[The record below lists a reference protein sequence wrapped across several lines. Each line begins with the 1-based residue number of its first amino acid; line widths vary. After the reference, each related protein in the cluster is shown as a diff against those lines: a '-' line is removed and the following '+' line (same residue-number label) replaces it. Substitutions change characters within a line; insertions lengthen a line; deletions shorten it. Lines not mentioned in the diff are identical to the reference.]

1 MIAYDIL
8 LLVHDIWIVISVCI
22 FSFIIYSLIEK
33 PKKTVMKLLEGITD
47 KTRVILIIVMFFVAF
62 YFGVTTWD
70 HIEYLAM
77 KHEEKIEKI
86 NDQKKRIHHEFE
98 DGINQE
104 CNIKFKIPD
113 YLL

>member
-1 MIAYDIL
+1 MILYDIR
-8 LLVHDIWIVISVCI
+8 LLVHGIWIVISVCI
-22 FSFIIYSLIEK
+22 FSFICYCLTEK
-33 PKKTVMKLLEGITD
+33 PKTVMKLLEGITD
-47 KTRVILIIVMFFVAF
+47 KSRVILIIMMFFVAF
-62 YFGVTTWD
+62 YFGVTACD

-86 NDQKKRIHHEFE
+86 NDQKKRIHNEFE
-98 DGINQE
+98 DGMNQE

>member
-8 LLVHDIWIVISVCI
+8 LLVHGIWIVISVCI
-22 FSFIIYSLIEK
+22 FSFICYCLTEK
-33 PKKTVMKLLEGITD
+33 PKAVMALLKGITD
-47 KTRVILIIVMFFVAF
+47 KMRTILIIVMFFVAF
-62 YFGVTTWD
+62 YFGCVAWD
-70 HIEYLAM
+70 HIKYIDM

-86 NDQKKRIHHEFE
+86 NDKKKRIHNEFE

-104 CNIKFKIPD
+104 CNIKINISD

>member
-1 MIAYDIL
+1 MILYDIL
-8 LLVHDIWIVISVCI
+8 LLVHSIWMVINVCI
-22 FSFIIYSLIEK
+22 FSFIIYCLTEK
-33 PKKTVMKLLEGITD
+33 PKTVMKLLKGITD
-47 KTRVILIIVMFFVAF
+47 KTRVILIIVMFFVTF

-70 HIEYLAM
+70 HIEYLVM
-77 KHEEKIEKI
+77 KHEEKIDKI

-104 CNIKFKIPD
+104 CNIKINISD

>member
-8 LLVHDIWIVISVCI
+8 LLVHSIWIVISVCI
-22 FSFIIYSLIEK
+22 FSFICYCLTEN
-33 PKKTVMKLLEGITD
+33 PKTVMKLLKGITD
-47 KTRVILIIVMFFVAF
+47 KTRVILIIVMFFVTF
-62 YFGVTTWD
+62 YFGVTAWN

-86 NDQKKRIHHEFE
+86 NDKKKRIHHEFE

>member
-1 MIAYDIL
+1 MIAYVIL
-8 LLVHDIWIVISVCI
+8 LLVHSIWIVISVCI
-22 FSFIIYSLIEK
+22 FSFIIYSLTEK
-33 PKKTVMKLLEGITD
+33 PKTVMKLLEGITD
-47 KTRVILIIVMFFVAF
+47 KTRVILIIVMFFMTF
-62 YFGVTTWD
+62 YFGVTAWD
-70 HIEYLAM
+70 HIEYLDM

-104 CNIKFKIPD
+104 CSIKIKIPD